1 MTWSLATVL
10 LGVIENACNKSMDLH
25 KELPGQNLKSCKSF
39 YLVTNNKIQI
49 ESKKFSRQFL
59 KPIKEAGFQSLRIKL
74 FLFQSEQK
82 ILKVKKIILKDT
94 CTPMF
99 IAAVFTVVKTW
110 QQPICSS
117 RGEWIKKMWCIYTI
131 YILLSLK
138 KKNNAICSNMDI
150 NRDYTRWS
158 KSERE
163 RQIQYD
169 ITDMQNLKG
178 ETDEPI

>member
-1 MTWSLATVL
+1 MATIL
-10 LGVIENACNKSMDLH
+10 LGVIENASNKSMDLR
-25 KELPGQNLKSCKSF
+25 KELPGQNLKSAKSF

-99 IAAVFTVVKTW
+99 IAALFTVVKTW
-110 QQPICSS
+110 QQPICPS
-117 RGEWIKKMWCIYTI
+117 RGEWIKKIWCIYTI

-138 KKNNAICSNMDI
+138 KQNNAICSNMDI
-150 NRDYTRWS
+150 
-158 KSERE
+158 E
-163 RQIQYD
+163 I
-169 ITDMQNLKG
+169 ILG
-178 ETDEPI
+178 EVSQKEKNKYNMISLICRI